1 LGWGLS
7 REEGARSGEKRA
19 GFRSL
24 PKNWAASQRQEEA
37 LDEEDRQE
45 KEVSVVG
52 SETEEAGASEGFQP
66 FNQGAKQEASCL
78 RACNHA

>member
-1 LGWGLS
+1 VG
-7 REEGARSGEKRA
+7 KD
-19 GFRSL
+19 
-24 PKNWAASQRQEEA
+24 WASSQHQEEA

-52 SETEEAGASEGFQP
+52 SETEKAGASEGFQP
-66 FNQGAKQEASCL
+66 ADASSKQEASCL

>member
-1 LGWGLS
+1 VGQD
-7 REEGARSGEKRA
+7 
-19 GFRSL
+19 
-24 PKNWAASQRQEEA
+24 WAASQRQEEA
-37 LDEEDRQE
+37 LDAEDRQE

-66 FNQGAKQEASCL
+66 TDAGAKQEASCL